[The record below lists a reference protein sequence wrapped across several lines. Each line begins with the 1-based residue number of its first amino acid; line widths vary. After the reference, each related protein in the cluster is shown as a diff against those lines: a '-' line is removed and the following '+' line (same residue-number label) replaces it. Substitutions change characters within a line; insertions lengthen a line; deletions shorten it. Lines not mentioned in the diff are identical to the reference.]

1 MNNHNQPERPEKIT
15 KEVVKEAL
23 KEWLDEK
30 FLSFGKWTAVSILAA
45 LLCAAVYFIFW
56 VELKK

>member
-1 MNNHNQPERPEKIT
+1 MTDSEKPT
-15 KEVVKEAL
+15 KETIKEAL

-30 FLSFGKWTAVSILAA
+30 FLAFGKWSAAAIAASALAA
-45 LLCAAVYFIFW
+45 IVYFIFW

>member
-1 MNNHNQPERPEKIT
+1 MTESDKIT
-15 KEVVKEAL
+15 KETVKEAL

-30 FLSFGKWTAVSILAA
+30 FLSFGKWTFASIAAAA
-45 LLCAAVYFIFW
+45 LVAVVYFIFW

>member
-1 MNNHNQPERPEKIT
+1 MDPLMTDNERIT
-15 KEVVKEAL
+15 KETVKEAL

-30 FLSFGKWTAVSILAA
+30 FLAFGKWTAAGIAASALAA
-45 LLCAAVYFIFW
+45 VIFFIFW